1 MGLWSH
7 QAPRPTSTE
16 FGTSA
21 DVPENR
27 QKLLQWSLSCLPTDP
42 KGFSGSSVSKESTC
56 NTGDPSLIPGSEI
69 SPGEGTG
76 YPLQYSWA
84 SLMAQLV
91 KNPPTMWETWVQ
103 SLGWEDNPGEGK
115 GTEVRSLIFSSSL
128 CTSFTKIMISQLF
141 STDFH
146 ISVLSLF
153 FPCPEIPLL
162 PQLCQFS
169 GRSTPMWLVDVRRHA
184 IWDRGKG

>member
-115 GTEVRSLIFSSSL
+115 GYPLQYSGLENSMDCIVHGV
-128 CTSFTKIMISQLF
+128 TKSRTRW
-141 STDFH
+141 SDFH
-146 ISVLSLF
+146 LHRFQLSSQENIL
-153 FPCPEIPLL
+153 PEDWDATSHFTAP
-162 PQLCQFS
+162 FS
-169 GRSTPMWLVDVRRHA
+169 
-184 IWDRGKG
+184 